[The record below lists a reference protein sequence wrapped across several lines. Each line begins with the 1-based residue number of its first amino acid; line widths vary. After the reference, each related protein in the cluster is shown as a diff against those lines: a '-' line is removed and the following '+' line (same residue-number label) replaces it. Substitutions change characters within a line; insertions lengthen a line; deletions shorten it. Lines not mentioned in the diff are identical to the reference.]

1 MKKSALLLVCFAL
14 SQSVS
19 VSAQVQNLDFEQ
31 WDFPVTFA
39 DPALN
44 RPTGWVCSN
53 RWFGFEEAAY
63 SERMVRPVDADA
75 QSDQYALSLFTY
87 YNYMKDAAVQTAAI
101 DYRPSSLKGFFK
113 YRENFIIWGVANYT
127 DTAQVVVELTKWDPV
142 LSKHEIVGKGKFKAY
157 QETNAFTSFEAIIE
171 YTSAAQPDSI
181 TILLDPSVL
190 GRYPGMDLQNEAH
203 GGRSV
208 FTVDRLELTAEGTA
222 TIKEMNK
229 NKTLVLSPNP
239 AVDNISFETMSGEV
253 VVMDVAG
260 KVVLNVHMEDASSLD
275 ISLLNKGMFT
285 FQIRNESGIHTSRFV
300 KL

>member
-1 MKKSALLLVCFAL
+1 MKKLALLITGFAL
-14 SQSVS
+14 FQS

-44 RPTGWVCSN
+44 RPTGWICSN
-53 RWFGFEEAAY
+53 RWFGFEDAAY
-63 SERMVRPVDADA
+63 SEKMVRPTDADA
-75 QSDQYALSLFTY
+75 QSNQYALSLFTY
-87 YNYMKDAAVQTAAI
+87 YNYMKDAAVQQAAI
-101 DYRPSSLKGFFK
+101 DYRPTSLKGFFK
-113 YRENFIIWGVANYT
+113 YQENFIIWGSANYL
-127 DTAQVVVELTKWDPV
+127 DTAQVLVELTKWDPV
-142 LSKHEIVGKGKFKAY
+142 LSKHETIGKGKFSTY
-157 QETNAFTSFEAIIE
+157 QETTAFTSFEAVVE
-171 YTSAAQPDSI
+171 YTSAEQPDSI

-208 FTVDRLELTAEGTA
+208 FTVDQLELTAEGTA
-222 TIKEMNK
+222 GIKELNK
-229 NKTLVLSPNP
+229 YKTLVLSPNP
-239 AVDNISFETMSGEV
+239 AVDNISFETISGEV

-260 KVVLNVHMEDASSLD
+260 KVVLGTHIEDANSLD

-285 FQIRNESGIHTSRFV
+285 FQIRNESGIHTGRFV